1 MIMNRYSFCLLLALF
16 VAALTCSCDE
26 KTPVPEHPTAIT
38 LSADE
43 LVFTTADAASLP
55 LTVTAPSQ
63 PTFSDLPDW
72 LSVTDGTFQ
81 DYQTTVMFNVTENT
95 ATVPRIATV
104 IIRSIGAPPIT
115 VDVTQYGAGFSGN
128 GLPDND
134 AVKRTLELGIGWNLG
149 NHLDSYSARSG
160 GGYMIPDETAWG
172 NPRATQQT
180 FDKLRSYGFT
190 SVRIPV
196 TWLGS
201 IGPAPD
207 YTIYAKWMARVTEVV
222 EYAHK
227 AGLQVIIN
235 THHDENHGDDHWLNI
250 AAAPGNATLNKQIK
264 EEITAVWTQIAENF
278 KDCGDWLMFEGF
290 NELNDGGWG
299 WSADFRANPMRQC
312 GVLNEWQQTF
322 VDAVRA
328 TGGNNATRWL
338 GISTYAANPEY
349 EKYLVMPTDPAGRLM
364 LSVHCYDPSDY
375 TIGDAQYSDW
385 GHTGQK
391 GKKANGG
398 DEDHIQ
404 KVFKN
409 LFDKYIV
416 NNIPVYLGE
425 YGCSMRNKS
434 DARSWAFYLYY
445 LEYVSKAAR
454 TYAIP
459 AMLWDNGSKGWG
471 KERHGYIDHGT
482 GEFTSTSQAPV
493 EAILKGWCTNDESYT
508 LDTVYNSAP
517 VF

>member
-1 MIMNRYSFCLLLALF
+1 METEPSNA
-16 VAALTCSCDE
+16 
-26 KTPVPEHPTAIT
+26 PEYIK
-38 LSADE
+38 LSVDE
-43 LVFTTADAASLP
+43 LAFTTSEAGSLP
-55 LTVTAPSQ
+55 ITITAPSK
-63 PTFSDLPDW
+63 PV
-72 LSVTDGTFQ
+72 LSGVPEWASITDGTFS
-81 DYQTTVMFNVTENT
+81 DYQITLIVNVTNNPSYAE
-95 ATVPRIATV
+95 
-104 IIRSIGAPPIT
+104 RSADIT
-115 VDVTQYGAGFSGN
+115 VQVQGLSKAYFRLTQSGSGFWDP

-134 AVKRTLELGIGWNLG
+134 AVRRMHELGLGWNLG
-149 NHLDSYSARSG
+149 NQLDSYSARPGG
-160 GGYMIPDETAWG
+160 GGYSIPDETAWG
-172 NPRATQQT
+172 NPKATQQT
-180 FDKLRSYGFT
+180 FDKVKSYGFT

-207 YTIYAKWMARVTEVV
+207 YKIYAKWMQRVTEVV

-250 AAAPGNATLNKQIK
+250 KDAPGDAALNTRIK
-264 EEITAVWTQIAENF
+264 EEISAVWTQIANNF

-290 NELNDGGWG
+290 NEINDGGWG
-299 WSADFRANPMRQC
+299 WSADFRKDPTRQC
-312 GVLNEWQQTF
+312 NVLNDWQQVF

-349 EKYLVMPTDPAGRLM
+349 EKYLVFPSDPAGRLM

-404 KVFKN
+404 SVFKN
-409 LFDKYIV
+409 LYDKYIAKG
-416 NNIPVYLGE
+416 IPVYLGE
-425 YGCSMRNKS
+425 YGCSMRNKA
-434 DARSWAFYLYY
+434 DTRSWSFYLYY

-454 TYAIP
+454 TFAIP
-459 AMLWDNGSKGWG
+459 AFIWDNGGNAGWG
-471 KERHGYIDHGT
+471 KEHHCYINHGT
-482 GEFTSTSQAPV
+482 GEFTSTSREPVQA
-493 EAILKGWCTNDESYT
+493 IIKGWCTNDESYT
-508 LDTVYNSAP
+508 LQSVYDTAP
-517 VF
+517 IIK